1 MTFGYYSFESLQ
13 RELERMLAAAFGAPT
28 GVASIT
34 GVYPA
39 VDVFDAGEQYVVTAE
54 LPGVRKDDVE
64 IEVEDDTLTLR
75 GERKV
80 PPLDEKAAW
89 HRRERPSGRFRR
101 VVRLA
106 RLDSESA
113 AAEFKDG
120 VLTVRL
126 PKAKEIRPRKVE
138 IQVG

>member
-1 MTFGYYSFESLQ
+1 MTFGYRNSFESLQ
-13 RELERMLAAAFGAPT
+13 RELEQMLATAFGTAGPA
-28 GVASIT
+28 VS
-34 GVYPA
+34 GVYPP
-39 VDVFDAGEQYVVTAE
+39 VDVFDAGEHWLVTAE
-54 LPGVRKDDVE
+54 LPGVQKDEVS

-80 PPLDEKAAW
+80 PPVAESAAW
-89 HRRERPSGRFRR
+89 HRRERPAGRFRR
-101 VVRLA
+101 VVRLG

-113 AAEFKDG
+113 KAEFKDG

-126 PKAKEIRPRKVE
+126 PKARETRLRRVE